1 MPWYV
6 LYTNPRHEKKVS
18 EQLTKKGIETY
29 CPVYTT
35 LVQWSDRKKKVEKPL
50 FNSYVFVRLEDHE
63 REKVFIV
70 PGIVRYLYWLGKPAI
85 IKEKEIEQIKIFLN
99 EITPTSTLSYH
110 SLDTVKIV
118 EGPLKGA
125 FGVVEKVNKTTLLLR
140 LEQMGI
146 SIKAVVN
153 QSDVRK

>member
-85 IKEKEIEQIKIFLN
+85 IKEEEIEQIKIFLN

-125 FGVVEKVNKTTLLLR
+125 IGVVEKVNKTTLLLR

-153 QSDVRK
+153 QNDVRK